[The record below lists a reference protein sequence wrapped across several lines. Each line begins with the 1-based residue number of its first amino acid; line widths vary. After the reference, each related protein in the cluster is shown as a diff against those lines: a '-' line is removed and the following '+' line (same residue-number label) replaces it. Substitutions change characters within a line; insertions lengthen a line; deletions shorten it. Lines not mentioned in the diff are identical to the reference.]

1 MVATGASPPRPQSL
15 RWNQR
20 SQRVVANGRSVA
32 GGATYQSMQK
42 RESAAPDRLP
52 ISAAQRP
59 AAQTRPCRGAVPE
72 AGGLGPYLQGIHDM
86 LAIAEG
92 KLGNVQADD
101 TFAQHTTLTNR
112 SAR

>member
-1 MVATGASPPRPQSL
+1 
-15 RWNQR
+15 
-20 SQRVVANGRSVA
+20 
-32 GGATYQSMQK
+32 
-42 RESAAPDRLP
+42 
-52 ISAAQRP
+52 
-59 AAQTRPCRGAVPE
+59 
-72 AGGLGPYLQGIHDM
+72 M